1 MGLTS
6 WGWVSNTL
14 KGLADFSAQMTDK
27 TAGEAL
33 GLTLDKTM
41 GAMKTI
47 GKHAPITA
55 ARTIQSA
62 LTTMNLGGKG
72 FGAHLRTATDRGRFE
87 SFKRNNKSAIADGS
101 LKDMEEHSKTI
112 IKRDKD
118 GKQIAARSQIYGVDG
133 LGITDRIGLMYA
145 DSAGQGGYDYWRM
158 AKHAGGIAGAGFL
171 LS

>member
-1 MGLTS
+1 MNF
-6 WGWVSNTL
+6 GWISNTL
-14 KGLADFSAQMTDK
+14 KGLADFSAQLTDK

-33 GLTLDKTM
+33 GLTLDKTI
-41 GAMKTI
+41 GAIKTI
-47 GKHAPITA
+47 GRHAPVTA
-55 ARTIQSA
+55 ARMVQSVG
-62 LTTMNLGGKG
+62 TTMNLGGKG